1 MEYRI
6 KQGDKFLCIKD
17 FVMKGGQV
25 AYTKGKVYLSEMRDA
40 LTDNEDDTLH
50 DMSELEDFF
59 EYFERVGDDKLI
71 CQLNEWI
78 KDCQLQ
84 ADFFVEMGMG
94 ISVTSSLAMKT
105 AYMNVKMFI
114 ENNR

>member
-17 FVMKGGQV
+17 FVMDDEKI
-25 AYTKGKVYLSEMRDA
+25 AYTKGMVYPSEMRNCI
-40 LTDNEDDTLH
+40 TDNQDDTLH

-59 EYFERVGDDKLI
+59 EHFERVEDDKLI

-84 ADFFVEMGMG
+84 ADFFFKRGMG
-94 ISVTSSLAMKT
+94 SSELRSLAMKH
-105 AYMNVKMFI
+105 AYMNVKMFV